1 MSTPAVLG
9 PDADSVLV
17 QARAEN
23 FPVASRLFPKAL
35 RAPLLSIYGFA
46 RMADDIGDEADG
58 DRLALLTW
66 LSGEV
71 DAIFAARQPTHP
83 LMQRLAVTIRRF
95 DLPRDP
101 FDRLIAANRQDQVV
115 QRYATYADL
124 AAYCHLSADPV
135 GELVLRLVGS
145 CSPNLLALSDAT
157 CTALQLVEFLQDLG
171 EDAAMGRIYIPRE
184 DFERFRYS
192 EQDLLAGVVNERF
205 ARLMSFEAGR
215 AQSLLERGRPL
226 SQLLPG
232 RVGLAVRLFTAGG
245 MVALADLRRR
255 GFDTLTVS
263 AHVSRMRLGLA
274 GLGEVASMVSTTA
287 WARARGGAR

>member
-1 MSTPAVLG
+1 MSTPAALG
-9 PDADSVLV
+9 PNADSVLV

-58 DRLALLTW
+58 DRLALLAW
-66 LSGEV
+66 LSGEL

-83 LMQRLAVTIRRF
+83 LMRRLAVTIRRF

-124 AAYCHLSADPV
+124 ADYCHLSADPV

-145 CSPNLLALSDAT
+145 CSADHLVLSDAT

-171 EDAAMGRIYIPRE
+171 EDAAMGRIYLPRE
-184 DFERFRYS
+184 DLERFRYS
-192 EQDLLAGVVNERF
+192 EQDLLTGVVNERF
-205 ARLMSFEAGR
+205 VRLMSFEASR

-255 GFDTLTVS
+255 GFETLTVS

-274 GLGEVASMVSTTA
+274 GIGEVAGMVSATA

>member
-1 MSTPAVLG
+1 MLA
-9 PDADSVLV
+9 

-23 FPVASRLFPKAL
+23 FPVASRLFPKEL

-58 DRLALLTW
+58 DRLALLAW
-66 LSGEV
+66 LSGEL
-71 DAIFAARQPTHP
+71 DAIFAGRQVTHP
-83 LMQRLAVTIRRF
+83 LMRRLALTIRRF

-101 FDRLIAANRQDQVV
+101 LDRLIAANRQDQVV

-124 AAYCHLSADPV
+124 ADYCHLSADPV

-145 CSPNLLALSDAT
+145 CPANLLALSDAT

-171 EDAAMGRIYIPRE
+171 EDAAVGRIYIPRE
-184 DFERFRYS
+184 DLERFRYN
-192 EQDLLAGVVNERF
+192 EQDLLAGVVDERF
-205 ARLMSFEAGR
+205 VRLMSFEADR
-215 AQSLLERGRPL
+215 AQTLLERGRPL

-274 GLGEVASMVSTTA
+274 GLGEVASMVSAIA

>member
-1 MSTPAVLG
+1 
-9 PDADSVLV
+9 V

-58 DRLALLTW
+58 DRLALLAW
-66 LSGEV
+66 LSGEL

-83 LMQRLAVTIRRF
+83 LMRRLAVTIRRF

-124 AAYCHLSADPV
+124 ADYCHLSADPV

-145 CSPNLLALSDAT
+145 CSLDHLALSDAT

-171 EDAAMGRIYIPRE
+171 EDAAMGRIYLPRE
-184 DFERFRYS
+184 DLERFRYS

-205 ARLMSFEAGR
+205 VRLMSFEAGR
-215 AQSLLERGRPL
+215 AQSLFERGRPL

-245 MVALADLRRR
+245 MVALADLRRS

-274 GLGEVASMVSTTA
+274 GLGEVASMVSATT
-287 WARARGGAR
+287 WARARGEAR